1 MLKKGK
7 SKKEEKKEITFDL
20 TQVKEL
26 PLTNQEIESAK
37 YIKLTEY
44 ITQLPEGTYKLDLHG
59 SAKKSVAFEVLSD
72 RFKDE
77 RDTVEIRR
85 LNGDIYVIK
94 N

>member
-1 MLKKGK
+1 MPKKDK
-7 SKKEEKKEITFDL
+7 PKKEETKEITFDL

-26 PLTNQEIESAK
+26 PPTNREIESAK

-44 ITQLPEGTYKLDLHG
+44 IIQLPEGTYKLDLHG
-59 SAKKSVAFEVLSD
+59 SAKKAAAFEVLSN

-85 LNGDIYVIK
+85 VNGDIYVIK